1 MQKAR
6 KKVNQEQKEYLVDIE
21 VILKGVDQKVKEIM
35 IKNY

>member
-6 KKVNQEQKEYLVDIE
+6 KKVNQDQKEYPVDIE